1 MSSGR
6 DDAAAGPGY
15 GSPTAYRDDS
25 AAPERTALAWQRTA
39 LALVV
44 AAAVVGRLSYGDLG
58 VLAVVGALVA
68 ALAAVALLA
77 SARVLRRPVHRR
89 DGTAPLLVSGAVLVL
104 GAVELAAVVTR

>member
-1 MSSGR
+1 MS
-6 DDAAAGPGY
+6 AGY

-68 ALAAVALLA
+68 AVAAVAVLA
-77 SARVLRRPVHRR
+77 SARWLQRPGARPGGTTTLTLALAVAGLGVLE
-89 DGTAPLLVSGAVLVL
+89 L
-104 GAVELAAVVTR
+104 LAALPG